1 MTTEFEARWSKQ
13 IESVRKDVECTFGIM
28 KRRFRVLKVPMP
40 YFAKEHVD
48 NIMFTC
54 CVLHNILLD
63 HNAREWT
70 EEDDLDE
77 LNLPSTRDSSA
88 GYNPTD

>member
-1 MTTEFEARWSKQ
+1 
-13 IESVRKDVECTFGIM
+13 M